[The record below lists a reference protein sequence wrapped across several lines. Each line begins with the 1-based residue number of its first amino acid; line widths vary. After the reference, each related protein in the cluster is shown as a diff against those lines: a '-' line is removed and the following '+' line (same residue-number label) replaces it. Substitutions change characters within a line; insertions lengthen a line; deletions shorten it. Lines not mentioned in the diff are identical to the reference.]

1 MDWDKLRIF
10 HAAAEAGSFTHA
22 GDALNLSQSAVSRQ
36 VAALERDLK
45 QSLFHRH
52 ARGLVLTEQGEIL
65 YNTVAEVMNKLQT
78 AEMLLADTATRPT
91 GELRITAPLGLG
103 TVWVTQQIGE
113 FQDLYPDVTVEL
125 ILNDEQ
131 IDIAMRAAD
140 VAIWTGEPEQPDLI
154 RRRLFGVKVRTYAST
169 GYIRKFGA
177 PNSLEDLE
185 RHRFVSYSG
194 RPAAHLQPIL
204 WLESAGLGEGATRVP
219 SFRVNSVVALKYAI
233 QSGVG
238 IGMLPDYM
246 TEEQSDLV
254 PLLEH
259 VEGPSMEVLFV
270 YPEELKGSK
279 KVHVLRDFLVSKS
292 RSWKY

>member
-22 GDALNLSQSAVSRQ
+22 GEALNMSQSAVSRQ

-78 AEMLLADTATRPT
+78 AEILLSDTATKPV

-103 TVWVTQQIGE
+103 TVWVTQRISE
-113 FQDLYPDVTVEL
+113 FQALYPDINVEL
-125 ILNDEQ
+125 ILSDEQ

-140 VAIWTGEPEQPDLI
+140 VAIWTGEPEQAELI
-154 RRRLFGVKVRTYAST
+154 RRRLFKVTVRMYAST
-169 GYIRKFGA
+169 GYVRKYGA
-177 PNSLEDLE
+177 PSSLEDLD
-185 RHRFVSYSG
+185 RHRIVSYIG
-194 RPAAHLQPIL
+194 RPASHLAPIV
-204 WLESAGLGEGATRVP
+204 WLETAGRKDGEPRVP
-219 SFRVNSVVALKYAI
+219 VFRVNSAIALKYAI

-238 IGMLPDYM
+238 IGMLPEYM
-246 TEEQSDLV
+246 TEEGSDLV
-254 PLLEH
+254 PLLED
-259 VEGPSMEVLFV
+259 VESPALDVSFV
-270 YPEELKGSK
+270 YPEELKTSK
-279 KVHVLRDFLVSKS
+279 KVHVMRDFLVSKS
-292 RSWKY
+292 RQWRP